1 MAEFKSNYNISKVS
15 VSGSVELTEKQKN
28 ATPTRKMNYLERA
41 GKSVDVD

>member
-1 MAEFKSNYNISKVS
+1 MAELKSSYNLSKGS
-15 VSGSVELTEKQKN
+15 VSGTVDLIEKQKN